1 MSYLYIPLLLL
12 NLTKQEEQLLIML
25 YLIEQNINK
34 HTPKKY
40 TIEEIGKLSG
50 HERIGVEDLLNK
62 LMIRNI
68 IGRITYGSVIKD
80 TIKENFDEDFLTI
93 IYNKQEPFKS
103 AIGSAGFYIDDGDT
117 IYVFNP
123 VIKSWKYKPK
133 ALVVS
138 KLKKLQKIMDN
149 DFVNYLLKSFNNG
162 EKNDKRKQS
171 NLRLNGW
178 NILECMNVFMRKY
191 KVRYGVDYIMNSDK
205 REQGHMKNL
214 LLEFSKNRIPK
225 SELDPFFNY
234 AFDEAL
240 NRDYV
245 LKIVGLKYYANE
257 YLKKITR

>member
-1 MSYLYIPLLLL
+1 MNSLYISLLLL
-12 NLTKQEEQLLIML
+12 NLTKQETQLLIML
-25 YLIEQNINK
+25 YLIYINK
-34 HTPKKY
+34 SDTVKKY
-40 TIEEIGKLSG
+40 TIEEIGKLAG

-68 IGRITYGSVIKD
+68 VGRITYGGVIKD
-80 TIKENFDEDFLTI
+80 GIKENFDEDFLAI
-93 IYNKQEPFKS
+93 IYNKREPFES
-103 AIGSAGFYIDDGDT
+103 AKKSAGFYIDDGDT
-117 IYVFNP
+117 VYVLNP

-133 ALVVS
+133 VLVVS
-138 KLKKLQKIMDN
+138 KLKKLQKIINN
-149 DFVNYLLKSFNNG
+149 DFVEYLLKSFNNG
-162 EKNDKRKQS
+162 KKNDKRKQS

-178 NILECMNVFMRKY
+178 NILECMNVFIRKY
-191 KVRYGVDYIMNSDK
+191 KVRYGKDYIMESNK

-214 LLEFSKNRIPK
+214 LLEFSKNKIPK

-257 YLKKITR
+257 YLKKVAR